1 MQMRFDGRLGFPGG
15 MIDEKNV
22 DSRTIVD
29 GLNKELVEET
39 NLDKKY
45 FFTKENYCI
54 THRHKKTNDCF
65 HFFSKEVSVEDFL
78 EIEIN
83 SLKAE
88 DFGKEVTILYFI
100 YLFLGLLN
108 D

>member
-1 MQMRFDGRLGFPGG
+1 MQMRCDGRLGFPGG
-15 MIDEKNV
+15 RIDDKKV
-22 DSRTIVD
+22 DSRAVVD

-54 THRHKKTNDCF
+54 TYRNKENTDCF
-65 HFFSKEVSVEDFL
+65 HFFSKEVPVEDFL
-78 EIEIN
+78 EIETN

-88 DFGKEVTILYFI
+88 DFGKEVTVLYFI
-100 YLFLGLLN
+100 LYLSFPYI
-108 D
+108 

>member
-45 FFTKENYCI
+45 FLTKENYCI
-54 THRHKKTNDCF
+54 TYRHKETDDCF

-78 EIEIN
+78 EIETN
-83 SLKAE
+83 SLKAK

-100 YLFLGLLN
+100 LFFPWSVK
-108 D
+108 

>member
-1 MQMRFDGRLGFPGG
+1 MQMRFDGHLGFPGG
-15 MIDEKNV
+15 MIDDKKV

-45 FFTKENYCI
+45 FFTEENYCI
-54 THRHKKTNDCF
+54 TYQHKENNDCF
-65 HFFSKEVSVEDFL
+65 HFFLKEVSVEDFL
-78 EIEIN
+78 EIETN

-100 YLFLGLLN
+100 LSFPDL
-108 D
+108 

>member
-22 DSRTIVD
+22 DSGTVVD

-45 FFTKENYCI
+45 FFTKENYSI
-54 THRHKKTNDCF
+54 THRHKETNDCF
-65 HFFSKEVSVEDFL
+65 HFFSKEVSTEDFL
-78 EIEIN
+78 KIEIN

-88 DFGKEVTILYFI
+88 DFGKEVIILYFI